1 MNKRTLAIAGWIGLF
16 TTLFFALAYPLG
28 LPLLAFSLFLSAC
41 MVWICVADAT
51 AFRIPNPA
59 VVLIAAGG
67 VVLHLVYSL
76 DTLPRRLIESLIVLV
91 FMYIVSEIAA
101 RLSKK
106 PAFGFGDIKLLAAST
121 LWIGLAGVYP
131 AMLLALVAGLVF
143 TVVTALAGKR
153 KLNQPLPFGVF
164 IALGVWVVW
173 LRMATLPSPF
183 T

>member
-1 MNKRTLAIAGWIGLF
+1 MTKRALGLMGWIGLF
-16 TTLFFALAYPLG
+16 AALFFALAFPLG
-28 LPLLAFSLFLSAC
+28 LPLLAFSLYLSAC
-41 MVWICVADAT
+41 MVWICIADAT

-59 VVLIAAGG
+59 VILIAAGG
-67 VVLHLVYSL
+67 VVLLLVYNL
-76 DTLPRRLIESLIVLV
+76 DILPRRLIESLIVLV

-131 AMLLALVAGLVF
+131 ALLLALVAGLVF
-143 TVVTALAGKR
+143 TVTTALSGKR

-173 LRMATLPSPF
+173 LHSATLPSSF
-183 T
+183 Y